1 MDRFEYE
8 ITRHRADSFEEII
21 YFCSETGDCKL
32 EEVPTGQAQIMMDIL
47 NTRGLEGWELI
58 QMNFGKDGV
67 LAWWKRRLMAAGAT

>member
-8 ITRHRADSFEEII
+8 ITRHTADSFREIT
-21 YFCSETGDCKL
+21 YFCSETGDCRL
-32 EEVPTGQAQIMMDIL
+32 EEVPTEQAQIMVGIL

-67 LAWWKRRLMAAGAT
+67 LAWWKRRMLAADTT